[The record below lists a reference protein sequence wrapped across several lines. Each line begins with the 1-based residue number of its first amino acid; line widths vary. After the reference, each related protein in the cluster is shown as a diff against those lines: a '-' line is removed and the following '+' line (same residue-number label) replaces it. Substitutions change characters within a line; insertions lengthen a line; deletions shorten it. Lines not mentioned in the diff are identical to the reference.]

1 MKVCTYL
8 IFLTLIINSC
18 TTPNSS
24 DQQQL
29 ISEPIDGLW
38 LGKLEIKTGK
48 FLPFNFEILQD
59 SVFFFN
65 GQEKISSSLK
75 KLSDSTFSIEMPVFN
90 SRFFISQQESIL
102 KGEWINLDKGDNYRI
117 PFKAAKN
124 LQKSARFS
132 SCANPTSTIGNVDG
146 RWEVTFGD
154 QEASQYKAIGVFNQ
168 MTNNLTGTF
177 LTETGDYRF
186 LQGNVT
192 ADSFYL
198 SCFDGSHA
206 FLFEAAIDSNQ
217 LKGSFYSGTHFQ
229 QPWKAKRNQNFK
241 LTHPDSITTI
251 DKQFPISFSLADLDS
266 NVVRFPSKRFSNKV
280 LIIQIIGSWCPNCL
294 DETAFFNTMYN
305 SFHDQGLEIVSIA
318 FEKPDLFKDKV
329 AMVRKL
335 KTHFNAKYP
344 FLIGGSASKKEVER
358 KLPFLQNVASFPTT
372 IYIDKSGKVR
382 KVYSGFYGPGTGSF
396 HNDFSKETSTLIQQL
411 LNENLV
417 Y

>member
-1 MKVCTYL
+1 M
-8 IFLTLIINSC
+8 
-18 TTPNSS
+18 
-24 DQQQL
+24 
-29 ISEPIDGLW
+29 
-38 LGKLEIKTGK
+38 GKLEIKTGK
-48 FLPFNFEILQD
+48 FLPFNFEIRQD

-65 GQEKISSSLK
+65 GQEKISSTLK

-90 SRFFISQQESIL
+90 SRFFISQNESIL
-102 KGEWINLDKGDNYRI
+102 KGEWINLDKGDDYKI

-124 LQKSARFS
+124 IQKSERFS
-132 SCANPTSTIGNVDG
+132 SCTSSSSTISNVGG
-146 RWEVTFGD
+146 RWEVTFGN
-154 QEASQYKAIGVFNQ
+154 QEAGQYKAIGVFNQ
-168 MTNNLTGTF
+168 IANNLTGTF

-192 ADSFYL
+192 DDSIYL

-217 LKGSFYSGTHFQ
+217 LQGSFYSGTHFQ
-229 QPWKAKRNQNFK
+229 QTWKAKRNQTFK
-241 LTHPDSITTI
+241 LTHPDSITII
-251 DKQFPISFSLADLDS
+251 DKQFPISFSFADLDS
-266 NVVRFPSKRFSNKV
+266 NIISFPSERFSNKV

-305 SFHDQGLEIVSIA
+305 NYHDQGLEVVSIA

-329 AMVRKL
+329 ARVRKL
-335 KTHFNAKYP
+335 KAHFNAKYP

-372 IYIDKSGKVR
+372 IYIDKSGKIR

-396 HNDFSKETSTLIQQL
+396 HNTFSKETSELIQQL